1 MALEMRGIEQPP
13 ATARLTLRRITP
25 EDADLMLAIWNDPAF
40 VRHVG
45 DRGIRTP
52 DQARAAIR
60 DGALRLYSDFGFGPY
75 CMVLKVDGTR
85 IGICGLF
92 QRDNIEHPDIGF
104 AVLPEY
110 CGAGYAGE
118 AATSVVAY
126 ARDHLGIAMLTAI
139 VSPDNM
145 ASIGLIEKLGLSFDR
160 GITMPDEDEE
170 ISLYSMRLG

>member
-1 MALEMRGIEQPP
+1 MPGIEHPP

-25 EDADLMLAIWNDPAF
+25 DDADLMLAIWNDAAF
-40 VRHVG
+40 VRYVG

-60 DGALRLYSDFGFGPY
+60 EGALRLYSDFGFGPY
-75 CMVLKVDGTR
+75 CMVLRADGTR

-92 QRDNIEHPDIGF
+92 QRDNLEHPDIGF
-104 AVLPEY
+104 SVLPEY
-110 CGAGYAGE
+110 CGAGYASE
-118 AATSVVAY
+118 AAKSVVAF
-126 ARDHLGIAMLTAI
+126 ARDDLGISMLTAI
-139 VSPDNM
+139 VSPEN
-145 ASIGLIEKLGLSFDR
+145 AVSIGLIEKLGLRYDR